1 MNTPRAMAAALV
13 GILLFSLILA
23 PLPALASEEEEEDD
37 DQDRELDLSIT
48 MISK

>member
-23 PLPALASEEEEEDD
+23 PLPALASEKEEDD
-37 DQDRELDLSIT
+37 DQDRELDSSIT
-48 MISK
+48 RI

>member
-23 PLPALASEEEEEDD
+23 PLPALASEEEED
-37 DQDRELDLSIT
+37 DQDRELDSSIT
-48 MISK
+48 RISK